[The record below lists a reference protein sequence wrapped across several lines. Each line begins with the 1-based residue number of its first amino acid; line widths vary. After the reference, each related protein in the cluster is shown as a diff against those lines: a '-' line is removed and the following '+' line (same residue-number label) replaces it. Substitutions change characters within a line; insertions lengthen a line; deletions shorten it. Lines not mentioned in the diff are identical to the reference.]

1 MSATIQANRE
11 GGVLCSALVAD
22 GENREAKNGAG
33 GERAETSEQRHGIS
47 PQPGDTCPLIDKAR
61 ACVEKCQREMRNYER
76 AEEAELRDMLST
88 VESELA
94 DLIGWRSGLL
104 EEIRVRASEI
114 RHWGQEWKDA
124 AKDYWSKV
132 PAEEGGEETHRT
144 DEGSS
149 ATDSSSA
156 TKASREDAP

>member
-1 MSATIQANRE
+1 MTLPILENRE
-11 GGVLCSALVAD
+11 GVVVCSALVAD
-22 GENREAKNGAG
+22 ETTLRAKNGAG

-47 PQPGDTCPLIDKAR
+47 AQPADTCPLIDKAR
-61 ACVEKCQREMRNYER
+61 ACVEKCQREMRGYER

-114 RHWGQEWKDA
+114 RHWGQEWKDT
-124 AKDYWSKV
+124 AKDYWSKI

-149 ATDSSSA
+149 ATDA
-156 TKASREDAP
+156 AQRPLGEPRI